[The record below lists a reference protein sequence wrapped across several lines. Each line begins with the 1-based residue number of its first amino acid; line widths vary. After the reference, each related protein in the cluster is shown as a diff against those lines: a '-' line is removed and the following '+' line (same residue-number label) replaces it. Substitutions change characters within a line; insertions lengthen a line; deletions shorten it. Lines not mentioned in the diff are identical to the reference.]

1 MKLHHYPDFIIRF
14 RWLVL
19 VFTILI
25 MVGTSV
31 GIRFFGVT
39 NDYRSLFDDDNPQ
52 VVLLDAL
59 ENIYGK
65 SEISIIAIEPSGQSV
80 FQREVLAALETLTD
94 SAWQIPYSTRV
105 DSLTNFLHS
114 WASGDELI
122 VEELVF
128 DAPSLSDDE
137 ILRVKDI
144 ALNDSDVIGRL
155 VSRDGR
161 VAGLVINYSL
171 PEENSDTAV
180 FEITDHISGMLEQ
193 ARADNPDINYYLTGE
208 IPLNRAFSDATND
221 GLKKL
226 VPIVLL
232 VIAVIATILLRSVLG
247 MAALMAVVIFSVNM
261 VMGFAGWLGVVFNPA
276 NTGVPIIVMT
286 VALAHSVHIVESV
299 LAKLGQGMDRKM
311 AVAEAV
317 RTNAW
322 PIFLTSVTTMIGFL
336 SLNASDSPPFRV
348 LGNLVAFGVFWT
360 FVFSLTLLPA
370 MVSLLPL
377 RSKQRRSMSSV
388 FFDRFS
394 LFVIARRKI
403 LLVASSIVT
412 VFLASGI
419 LQLDLTDN
427 WLKYFDKRYQFRLD
441 TDFVADNLTGIQNL
455 DYSLDSGNEN
465 GISDPE
471 YLQKVEQ
478 FAEWFREQPE
488 VQHVQAFT
496 DIMKRLNK
504 NMNGD
509 DPTFFRLP
517 DSSELAAQYLLLYE
531 LSLPFGRDLNN
542 RIDVSKSSTRMTVS
556 LSSLTASQQQ
566 EIDTRAQAWLSANA
580 PDMVTE
586 ASGVTIVFAHLS
598 QRNIKSMLSGT
609 IIAMAMISLIL
620 ILVFRSIRIGL
631 ISLIPNFIP
640 AILSLGLWGYLVGKV
655 GLAGSVMTAFVFGI
669 IVDDTIHFLTSYLKA
684 RRANKSSADA
694 IRETFRNVGYALWT
708 TTLVLAS
715 GFLVFA
721 TSGFEVSWALGL
733 LVTFTIWF
741 AFLADFLL
749 LPALLMAL
757 DKKNLNQINPEK
769 PNQILPSITKPLK

>member
-1 MKLHHYPDFIIRF
+1 MNLDKFPDFIIRY
-14 RWLVL
+14 RWLVI
-19 VFTILI
+19 VITTIVMLTI
-25 MVGTSV
+25 SV
-31 GIRFFGVT
+31 GIGFFGVT

-52 VVLLDAL
+52 VALLDEL

-65 SEISIIAIEPSGQSV
+65 SESSIIAIEPRNTSV
-80 FQREVLAALETLTD
+80 FQREVLSAVEILTD
-94 SAWQIPYSTRV
+94 SAWQVPYSTRV
-105 DSLTNFLHS
+105 DSLTNYLHS

-122 VEELVF
+122 VEQLVI

-137 ILRVKDI
+137 VSRVKDI
-144 ALNDSDVIGRL
+144 ALNDNDVVGRL
-155 VSRDGR
+155 VSRDGS

-171 PEENSDTAV
+171 PEGNSDTAV
-180 FEITDHISGMLEQ
+180 FEITDYIGGMLEQ

-221 GLKKL
+221 DLQTL
-226 VPIVLL
+226 IPIVLL
-232 VIAVIATILLRSVLG
+232 VIAVISTILLRSVWG
-247 MAALMAVVIFSVNM
+247 MAALLAVVIFSVNM

-276 NTGVPIIVMT
+276 NAGVPIIVMT
-286 VALAHSVHIVESV
+286 VAVAHSVHIVEAT
-299 LAKLGQGMDRKM
+299 LARLGQGIDRKT

-317 RTNAW
+317 RANIW
-322 PIFLTSVTTMIGFL
+322 PIFLTTVTTMIGFL

-370 MVSLLPL
+370 LVSLLPL
-377 RSKQRRSMSSV
+377 RSHQRRSLSSV

-394 LFVIARRKI
+394 SLVIARRKI
-403 LLVASSIVT
+403 LLTITSIVT

-419 LQLDLTDN
+419 LQLELTDN
-427 WLKYFDKRYQFRLD
+427 WLKYFDKRYQFRQD
-441 TDFVADNLTGIQNL
+441 TDFVADNLTGIL
-455 DYSLDSGNEN
+455 TLEYSLDSGSAN

-471 YLQKVEQ
+471 YLQEVEQ

-488 VQHVQAFT
+488 VLHVQAFT

-509 DPTFFRLP
+509 APSFFRLP

-556 LSSLTASQQQ
+556 LSTLTASQQQ
-566 EIDTRAQAWLSANA
+566 ALDTRAQNWMNTNA
-580 PDMVTE
+580 PELTTE
-586 ASGVTIVFAHLS
+586 ASGVSIVFAHLS

-609 IIAMAMISLIL
+609 IIAMALISLIL
-620 ILVFRSIRIGL
+620 ILVFRSLRIGL

-640 AILSLGLWGYLVGKV
+640 AILSLGLWGYLVGRV
-655 GLAGSVMTAFVFGI
+655 GLAGSVMTAFAFGI

-684 RRANKSSADA
+684 RRENNSPEDA
-694 IRETFRNVGYALWT
+694 IRVTFRNVGHALWT
-708 TTLVLAS
+708 TSLVLAS

-733 LVTFTIWF
+733 LVMLTIWF

-749 LPALLMAL
+749 LPPLLMAL
-757 DKKNLNQINPEK
+757 DTKKSNQI
-769 PNQILPSITKPLK
+769 

>member
-14 RWLVL
+14 RWLVIVFAIL
-19 VFTILI
+19 V

-65 SEISIIAIEPSGQSV
+65 SESSIIAIEPSGQSV
-80 FQREVLAALETLTD
+80 FQRDVLAAIETLTD
-94 SAWQIPYSTRV
+94 SAWQVPYSTRV

-137 ILRVKDI
+137 VARVQDI
-144 ALNDSDVIGRL
+144 ALNDNDVVGRL

-161 VAGLVINYSL
+161 VAGLVINFSL
-171 PEENSDTAV
+171 PEGNSDTAV
-180 FEITDHISGMLEQ
+180 FEITDHITRMLEQ
-193 ARADNPDINYYLTGE
+193 ARADNPEINYYLTGE

-221 GLKKL
+221 GLEQL

-261 VMGFAGWLGVVFNPA
+261 VMGFAGWIGVVFNPA
-276 NTGVPIIVMT
+276 NAGVPIIVMT
-286 VALAHSVHIVESV
+286 VAVAHSVHIVESV
-299 LAKLGQGMDRKM
+299 LAKLGQGIDRKK

-317 RTNAW
+317 RSNIW

-336 SLNASDSPPFRV
+336 SLNASDSPPFRI

-370 MVSLLPL
+370 LISLLPL
-377 RSKQRRSMSSV
+377 KSRQRRSLSSV

-394 LFVIARRKI
+394 SFVIVRRKI
-403 LLVASSIVT
+403 LLVSTSIVT
-412 VFLASGI
+412 IGLASGI
-419 LQLDLTDN
+419 LQLELTDN

-441 TDFVADNLTGIQNL
+441 TDFVVDNLTGIQTL
-455 DYSLDSGNEN
+455 DYTLDSGNAD

-488 VQHVQAFT
+488 VRHVQAFT

-504 NMNGD
+504 NMNAD
-509 DPTFFRLP
+509 DPSFFKLP

-542 RIDVSKSSTRMTVS
+542 RIDVNKSSTRMTVS
-556 LSSLTASQQQ
+556 LNTLTARQQQ
-566 EIDTRAQAWLSANA
+566 ELDARAQAWMNTNA
-580 PDMVTE
+580 PELATE
-586 ASGVTIVFAHLS
+586 ASGVSIVFAHLS

-609 IIAMAMISLIL
+609 IIAMALISLIL

-640 AILSLGLWGYLVGKV
+640 AILSLGLWGFLVGRV
-655 GLAGSVMTAFVFGI
+655 GLAGSVMTAFAFGI

-684 RRANKSSADA
+684 RRANKSSEDA
-694 IRETFRNVGYALWT
+694 IRATFRNVGHALWT
-708 TTLVLAS
+708 TSLVLAS

-733 LVTFTIWF
+733 LVMLTIWF

-757 DKKNLNQINPEK
+757 DTKSLNKNK
-769 PNQILPSITKPLK
+769 A